1 MSTPAEQLDPDR
13 ERRAT
18 DWRSDPWFT
27 PPERVPWSQL
37 GPDVMAVWGR
47 ADPKNP
53 QPEHLEIVGPSGSGK
68 THALCTFLQDRYRA
82 RRTAATLICTK
93 PADKVIHQLG
103 WPITGDYDEAVRR
116 GWSNFVYWPKTRE
129 MGNDRKAYHEQRIS
143 HLLNRLWQPG
153 ANRIV
158 AFDEIG
164 YVEGLSGEIRALI
177 QQYWREARSQG
188 ITVAAMKQRP
198 QGALRDMHS
207 ETYWTAAFAPK
218 DRADVERFAELFGHR
233 RDWMPVFDGLD
244 PDRHEFILRHSRSRE
259 AYITWIDTPLIPV
272 KPKSRLPLW
281 LRRLRGGES

>member
-1 MSTPAEQLDPDR
+1 
-13 ERRAT
+13 
-18 DWRSDPWFT
+18 
-27 PPERVPWSQL
+27 
-37 GPDVMAVWGR
+37 MAVWGR
-47 ADPKNP
+47 ANPKDP

-68 THALCTFLQDRYRA
+68 TYALCTFLQDRYRS

-93 PADKVIHQLG
+93 PADKVIHRLG

-116 GWSNFVYWPKTRE
+116 GWSNFIYWPKTRR
-129 MGNDRKAYHEQRIS
+129 MGSERKAYHEQRIS

-207 ETYWTAAFAPK
+207 ETYWTAAFPPK

-244 PDRHEFILRHSRSRE
+244 PDKHEFILRHSRSRE
-259 AYITWIDTPLIPV
+259 AYITWINTPLEPV
-272 KPKSRLPLW
+272 KPKSRLPVW
-281 LRRLRGGES
+281 LRRMRGES